1 MPPPEV
7 WGPAVWT
14 LFHTL
19 AEKINVNAYP
29 VVFPS
34 LFNMIVKICRYL
46 PCPECSSDAS
56 KFLAK
61 VKVSDLKS
69 KESLKAMLCVFHNT
83 VNAKKRKPIFH
94 YSNIGIYGKYN
105 LIWVINNFISKYQT
119 KGNMKLLTESFQRQF
134 VINNFKVWFQ
144 RFYKAFAEVPAVVE
158 EPVTHVEEP
167 VTHVEEHVTH
177 VEEHVT
183 HVEEH
188 VTHVE
193 EHVTHVEEPIDKPQE
208 EESFSVTIEEP
219 AIHIEEEP
227 IDQPQ
232 EEVTISNIEEPAIED
247 SLSDPIEEPVLEES
261 LTAPIEKQEEVAIS
275 NIEELA
281 IEDSLSDPIEEQQ
294 EEVAISNIEEPAI
307 EDSLSDPI
315 EEPVTLVEEEVTLEE
330 PLDSAYTSVN
340 KKSKKNK
347 NKKNKK

>member
-56 KFLAK
+56 NFLAK
-61 VKVSDLKS
+61 VKASDLKS

-94 YSNIGIYGKYN
+94 YSNIGIYGRYN

-134 VINNFKVWFQ
+134 VIKNFKLWFQ
-144 RFYKAFAEVPAVVE
+144 GFYKAFAEVPPVVVEPITLVEELVLE
-158 EPVTHVEEP
+158 EPVL
-167 VTHVEEHVTH
+167 
-177 VEEHVT
+177 
-183 HVEEH
+183 
-188 VTHVE
+188 
-193 EHVTHVEEPIDKPQE
+193 EEPIDKPQE
-208 EESFSVTIEEP
+208 EES
-219 AIHIEEEP
+219 
-227 IDQPQ
+227 
-232 EEVTISNIEEPAIED
+232 
-247 SLSDPIEEPVLEES
+247 
-261 LTAPIEKQEEVAIS
+261 LTAPIE
-275 NIEELA
+275 
-281 IEDSLSDPIEEQQ
+281 EQQ
-294 EEVAISNIEEPAI
+294 EVAISNIEEPAI

-315 EEPVTLVEEEVTLEE
+315 EEPVTLVEEPIDESQEEVTISNIEEPILEDSLSDPIEEPVTLEE
-330 PLDSAYTSVN
+330 EPVTLEEEPVTLEEEHVTLEEEPVTLEAIDSSLN
-340 KKSKKNK
+340 KKSKKSK
-347 NKKNKK
+347 NKKNKKK